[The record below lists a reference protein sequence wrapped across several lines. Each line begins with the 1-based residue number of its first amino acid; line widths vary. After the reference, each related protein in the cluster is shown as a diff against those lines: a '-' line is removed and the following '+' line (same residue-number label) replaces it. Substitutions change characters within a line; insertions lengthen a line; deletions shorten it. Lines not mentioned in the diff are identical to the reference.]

1 MSLQKTS
8 LTSRSQDT
16 KRLSEIER
24 LKELLL
30 KTDARLSED
39 GKSIKC
45 LLCGKSLKVDK
56 CKRSAEGH
64 IKYFNRVHSCTPKT
78 TNLETSQAKIKDLFG
93 PAEKRQKTS
102 ESDSDTDSGD
112 ENEHADQTVISV
124 MQPTHLGRTRRLTQR
139 MMDYLQS

>member
-56 CKRSAEGH
+56 CKRSVEGH
-64 IKYFNRVHSCTPKT
+64 IKHFNRVHSCTTKT
-78 TNLETSQAKIKDLFG
+78 TNLETSQAKIKDFFG

-112 ENEHADQTVISV
+112 ENVYADQTVISV